1 MRRKR
6 VLSASPVNDRRL
18 GLINVEEAEIRAR
31 LPEGAVWQPADVR
44 YTIVGGANDLT
55 RAFFKLD
62 RAMLLFEAAPRYASR
77 TFTLDYVVNTLGV
90 NTLRV
95 EANVSYVDAQGAR
108 QTLGLYEVPVT
119 MRAVAELPVAN
130 DFVVFDGLRES
141 GSEARR
147 TTTTST
153 RAQRFA
159 AGMLRETINI
169 TAEGSVFGM
178 FTARWTDEHYVADA
192 AEQRLYD
199 GRRAG
204 APAALDLS
212 QLVTS
217 AAPRQTRQDL
227 AVAVTLTLNN
237 NSATQVSGSYMIA
250 AGTNLTTING
260 ASTVSG
266 SFLAFVR
273 DLNVTMAGRSFGFVA
288 LDANDRMGSNVTEM
302 AWSLTFPY
310 TTDVTTTTTST
321 RSVRVS
327 RVAYTAEGAIDENVA
342 GRTSLSR
349 SAEVLRTL
357 GIRLNRPA
365 GFEGPLP
372 TLYFQVANANVS
384 AAHCETAFYLDQGYR
399 HYQHYQIKA
408 QASPDAARPL
418 LNHEARAAYACQ
430 MEVSLRGTNSSY
442 RAITTDNLTDTNNQ
456 TTAVAGTAVDL
467 NVAACGSANATTRL
481 QALRTAPGCIY
492 RADVAIAVRDLNEPV
507 ELNVAGVMPVLDE
520 ANVGF
525 AEARDVSVGTPL
537 NTSAADPVLATF
549 TYREPDQNATGARLS
564 VDVPQIRRVVP
575 ARVVPTGAAGSV
587 ATAPLFYI
595 EPRADDR
602 AALMLNASIAASVLD
617 YEALAANA
625 NRPARFTCY
634 DPGDGQ

>member
-1 MRRKR
+1 MKFNSSWSLRGQTQRFFNRFIYAFILTASGALLTACVSSSGGGGGAAAPSAPSR
-6 VLSASPVNDRRL
+6 VGVFSHAAYDFVLLNATQTGLSASPVNDRRL

-62 RAMLLFEAAPRYASR
+62 RATLLFEAAPRYASR

-119 MRAVAELPVAN
+119 MRAVAEVPVAN

-169 TAEGSVFGM
+169 TAEGSVFGA

-204 APAALDLS
+204 APAAFDLS

-217 AAPRQTRQDL
+217 AAPRHTQQDL

-237 NSATQVSGSYMIA
+237 NSAPQVSGRYMIA
-250 AGTNLTTING
+250 MGTNISVVNG
-260 ASTVSG
+260 NSSMED
-266 SFLAFVR
+266 SFLRFVR
-273 DLNVTMAGRSFGFVA
+273 HDLNATHDLPLDL
-288 LDANDRMGSNVTEM
+288 LDANDRLGLNVTAM
-302 AWSLTFPY
+302 AWSFTFPY
-310 TTDVTTTTTST
+310 TADVTTTTTST

-384 AAHCETAFYLDQGYR
+384 EAHCETAFYLDQGYR
-399 HYQHYQIKA
+399 HYQNYQIKA

-467 NVAACGSANATTRL
+467 NVAACGSDNATTRL
-481 QALRTAPGCIY
+481 EALRTAPGCIY

-507 ELNVAGVMPVLDE
+507 EL
-520 ANVGF
+520 
-525 AEARDVSVGTPL
+525 
-537 NTSAADPVLATF
+537 
-549 TYREPDQNATGARLS
+549 Q
-564 VDVPQIRRVVP
+564 
-575 ARVVPTGAAGSV
+575 
-587 ATAPLFYI
+587 
-595 EPRADDR
+595 
-602 AALMLNASIAASVLD
+602 
-617 YEALAANA
+617 
-625 NRPARFTCY
+625 C
-634 DPGDGQ
+634 